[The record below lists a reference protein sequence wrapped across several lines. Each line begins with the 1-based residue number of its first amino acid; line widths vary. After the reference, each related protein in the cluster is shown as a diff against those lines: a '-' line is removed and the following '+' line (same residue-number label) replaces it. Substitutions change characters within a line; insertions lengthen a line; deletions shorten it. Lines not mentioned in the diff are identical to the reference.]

1 MKKNT
6 RTYVLL
12 ATVLL
17 IWGTIAYRIFGSFGA
32 GPMEAEVGPPKE
44 FVPQPMGTKDTFGIY
59 ADYRD
64 PFLGTVKTKKKE
76 KSAPAPVKKE
86 IPPQL
91 DIRYTGSI
99 AGVDAGQRIFFVA
112 ISGQQHLM
120 SLKDKVGEV
129 TLLKGNAGE
138 ITVQIGKTARAI
150 PLQE

>member
-12 ATVLL
+12 VTVLL

-32 GPMEAEVGPPKE
+32 EPLEVEVGPPKG
-44 FVPQPMGTKDTFGIY
+44 FVPQPMGTRDTFGIY

-76 KSAPAPVKKE
+76 QRAPSPVKKE
-86 IPPQL
+86 LPPQL

-99 AGVDAGQRIFFVA
+99 SGADVGQRIFFVA

-120 SLKDKVGEV
+120 SVKDKVGEV
-129 TLLKGNAGE
+129 TLLKGSSGE